1 MAFLNEDYLVEQP
14 AINWFKEIGYLYVPG
29 SELIPENGERE
40 SYRDVILK
48 KRFIQAIKKLNP
60 FLTDNLAEEVYKKV
74 RNIDHPDFIIKG
86 KIFYQYLTEGVKITY
101 REGKEEKTRLV
112 KLIDFKNPE
121 NNEFLVA
128 NQFKVEYYRQNGI
141 HRRPDLVVFINGIPI
156 AVFELKSFNSHQT
169 AQHAYNDH
177 QVKKEDIPQLYWYS
191 QVIVA
196 SDGYETKY
204 GSPQSGWE
212 RFFYWDGIF
221 SDDDVKKEEIGKGHY
236 RYFYQGKELTSL
248 EILIKGLF
256 RKEHITEFI
265 NDFVFYDMTEDVKK
279 IATYYQFYAVKKAIE
294 RTKKCV
300 LEGKTP
306 EERRIGVIWHTQGSG
321 KSITMLFYARKVLKE
336 LGNPLLIF
344 ITDRRELD
352 EQLYSLFSQL
362 PIAKRAE
369 SIKDLQDAI
378 KNTAGGI
385 IFSTI
390 QKFSERDQDYP
401 LLTER
406 RDIIVIADEAHRSQY
421 RELARN
427 LRKAIPNASFLVFTA
442 TPIEYEDRDTYLV
455 FGEPISIYS
464 IDKALKDGVIVPIY
478 YEARLVELHLTNEFI
493 DEEFEDISEDLEEED
508 KERLKVKYARLEKFI
523 LNPER
528 LEKIAKDIVEHFNKR
543 NKDSEEED
551 TKEDSNKRA
560 GEFEEKEV
568 KKRHKESEGEDTPE
582 KSEEKE
588 VKGKAM
594 VVVISREVA
603 VELYN
608 KIKEIPNAPSVAV
621 VISGNKQKDPTKF
634 HPHIRNKHEMEELLS
649 DFKNPDKDPKMVIV
663 VDMLLTGFDVP
674 CLHTMYID
682 KPMKNHTLLQA
693 IARVN
698 RVYKDKPG
706 GLIVDYIGIAD
717 DLKKSLAKYTLE
729 AIGQFFTD
737 IKSVIA
743 QLKEEYD
750 IVSSMFYGINYKNWR
765 NLDPQQL
772 SDLTVS
778 AYNLLDTEEK
788 KKNFIKHF
796 LALKKLYTIAS
807 PHPETIKINDDIRFF
822 EMIKK
827 MIVKYSITISREIAR
842 ELEYEINQLISKSIS
857 AQEPI
862 DVFSLLNKEKP
873 DISILSEEFL
883 SQIKEIKQKNYAVEL
898 LAKLLNDEIKVKM
911 IKNPYR
917 YKSLYERLK
926 ELIEKYNAKILEA
939 SEIIEKLVEIAREL
953 REKIQEGKR
962 LDLTEEE
969 LAFYDFLLSK
979 GISENY
985 EEVKEIAKLI
995 VKKLGGY
1002 VKIADW
1008 NKKETMKAKI
1018 RKALKDVLRERLE
1031 KYNYDYISEIVNEL
1045 LELAESIYI
1054 S

>member
-1 MAFLNEDYLVEQP
+1 MSAELTESYMVEEP
-14 AINWFKEIGYLYVPG
+14 AVNWFKEIGYLYIPG
-29 SELIPENGERE
+29 SDLIPENGERE

-48 KRFIQAIKKLNP
+48 KKFIRAIKKLNP
-60 FLTDNLAEEVYKKV
+60 SLPDNLAEEVYEKV
-74 RNIDHPDFIIKG
+74 RNIDHPDFIVKG
-86 KIFYQYLTEGVKITY
+86 KIFYQYLTEGVKLTY
-101 REGKEEKTRLV
+101 REGKEEKTVVV

-128 NQFKVEYYRQNGI
+128 NQFEVEYYHQNRI

-156 AVFELKSFNSHQT
+156 AIFELKGFNSNET
-169 AQHAYNDH
+169 TKDAYNDH
-177 QVKKEDIPQLYWYS
+177 QVKMKDIPQLYLYS

-212 RFFYWDGIF
+212 RFFNWEGIF
-221 SDDDVKKEEIGKGHY
+221 SDEDVKKGEITKGYY
-236 RYFYQGKELTSL
+236 RYFYQGRELTSL

-265 NDFVFYDMTEDVKK
+265 NDFVFYDKTEEGYVKK
-279 IATYYQFYAVKKAIE
+279 IAGYHQFYAVKKAIE
-294 RTKKCV
+294 KTKKCV

-344 ITDRRELD
+344 ITDRKELD
-352 EQLYSLFSQL
+352 EQLYNLFSQM
-362 PIAKRAE
+362 PIAKQAE
-369 SIKDLQDAI
+369 SIKKLQDAI

-427 LRKAIPNASFLVFTA
+427 LRKAIPNASFLGFTA

-464 IDKALKDGVIVPIY
+464 IDKALKDGVVVPIY

-493 DEEFEDISEDLEEED
+493 DEEFEEISEGLEEEE
-508 KERLKVKYARLEKFI
+508 KERLKAKYARLEKLI

-543 NKDSEEED
+543 LE
-551 TKEDSNKRA
+551 
-560 GEFEEKEV
+560 EFE
-568 KKRHKESEGEDTPE
+568 
-582 KSEEKE
+582 
-588 VKGKAM
+588 GKAM

-621 VISGNKQKDPTKF
+621 VISGNKQKDPEKF
-634 HPHIRNKHEMEELLS
+634 HPHLRNKHQMEELLS
-649 DFKNPDKDPKMVIV
+649 NFKNPDKDPKMVIV

-682 KPMKNHTLLQA
+682 KPMKNHNLLQA

-729 AIGQFFTD
+729 TIGQFLTD
-737 IKSVIA
+737 IKSVIT

-788 KKNFIKHF
+788 KRNFIKHF
-796 LALKKLYTIAS
+796 LALKKLYTLAS
-807 PHPETIKINDDIRFF
+807 PHPETIKIKDDIRFF

-827 MIVKYSITISREIAR
+827 MIIKYSTTTSREIAR
-842 ELEYEINQLISKSIS
+842 DLEYEINQLISKSIS

-873 DISILSEEFL
+873 DISILSEDFL

-911 IKNPYR
+911 RKNPHR

-926 ELIEKYNAKILEA
+926 ELIEKYNAKTIEA

-953 REKIQEGKR
+953 REKIREGKS

-969 LAFYDFLLSK
+969 LAFYDMLLSK
-979 GISENY
+979 RIFENY
-985 EEVKEIAKLI
+985 QEVKEIARLI
-995 VKKLGGY
+995 VEKLGGY
-1002 VKIADW
+1002 VRIADW
-1008 NKKETMKAKI
+1008 NKKETIKAKI
-1018 RKALKDVLRERLE
+1018 RKALKDVLRERL
-1031 KYNYDYISEIVNEL
+1031 KKHDYDYISEIVNEL
-1045 LELAESIYI
+1045 LEQAELVFA
-1054 S
+1054 

>member
-1 MAFLNEDYLVEQP
+1 MNAELTESYMVENSG
-14 AINWFKEIGYLYVPG
+14 INWFKEIGYSYIPG
-29 SELIPENGERE
+29 SDLIPEDGERE

-48 KRFIQAIKKLNP
+48 KKFIQAIKKLNP
-60 FLTDNLAEEVYKKV
+60 FLNDNHNLAEEVYEKV

-86 KIFYQYLTEGVKITY
+86 KIFYKYLTEGVKLTY
-101 REGKEEKTRLV
+101 REGKEEKTVVV

-128 NQFKVEYYRQNGI
+128 NQFEVEYYHQNRI

-156 AVFELKSFNSHQT
+156 AVFELKGFNSNQT
-169 AQHAYNDH
+169 AKDAYNDH
-177 QVKKEDIPQLYWYS
+177 QVKMKDIPQLYLYS

-212 RFFYWDGIF
+212 RFFYWEGIF
-221 SDDDVKKEEIGKGHY
+221 SDDDVKKEEITKGFY
-236 RYFYQGKELTSL
+236 RYLYQGRELNSL

-265 NDFVFYDMTEDVKK
+265 NDFVFYDKTDEGYVKK
-279 IATYYQFYAVKKAIE
+279 IAGYHQFYAVKKAIE

-336 LGNPLLIF
+336 LGNPLLVF

-362 PIAKRAE
+362 PIAKRVE
-369 SIKDLQDAI
+369 SIKDLQDTI
-378 KNTAGGI
+378 KKTAGGI

-427 LRKAIPNASFLVFTA
+427 LRKAIPNASFLGFTA

-464 IDKALKDGVIVPIY
+464 IDKALKDGVVVPIY

-493 DEEFEDISEDLEEED
+493 DEEFEEISEGLEEEE
-508 KERLKVKYARLEKFI
+508 KERLKAKYARLEKLI

-528 LEKIAKDIVEHFNKR
+528 LEEIAKDIVEHFNKR
-543 NKDSEEED
+543 LE
-551 TKEDSNKRA
+551 
-560 GEFEEKEV
+560 EFE
-568 KKRHKESEGEDTPE
+568 
-582 KSEEKE
+582 
-588 VKGKAM
+588 GKAM
-594 VVVISREVA
+594 MVVISREVA

-621 VISGNKQKDPTKF
+621 VISGNKQKDPEKF
-634 HPHIRNKHEMEELLS
+634 HPHLRNKHQMEELLS
-649 DFKNPDKDPKMVIV
+649 NFKNPDEDPKMVIV

-682 KPMKNHTLLQA
+682 KPMKNHNLLQA

-717 DLKKSLAKYTLE
+717 DLKKSLAKYTIE
-729 AIGQFFTD
+729 TIGKFLTD
-737 IKSVIA
+737 IKSVIN

-772 SDLTVS
+772 SNLTVS

-796 LALKKLYTIAS
+796 LALKKLYTLAS
-807 PHPETIKINDDIRFF
+807 PHPETIKIKDDIRFF

-827 MIVKYSITISREIAR
+827 MIIKYSTTTSREIAR
-842 ELEYEINQLISKSIS
+842 DLEYEINQLISKSIS

-873 DISILSEEFL
+873 DISILSEDFL
-883 SQIKEIKQKNYAVEL
+883 SQIKEIKQKNYAIEL

-911 IKNPYR
+911 RKNPNR
-917 YKSLYERLK
+917 YKTLYERLK
-926 ELIEKYNAKILEA
+926 ELIEKYNAKTLEA

-969 LAFYDFLLSK
+969 LAFYDMLLSK
-979 GISENY
+979 RIFENY
-985 EEVKEIAKLI
+985 EEVKEIARLI

-1008 NKKETMKAKI
+1008 NKKETIKAKI
-1018 RKALKDVLRERLE
+1018 RKALKDVLRERL
-1031 KYNYDYISEIVNEL
+1031 KKHDYDYISKIADEL
-1045 LELAESIYI
+1045 LEQAELVFA
-1054 S
+1054 

>member
-1 MAFLNEDYLVEQP
+1 MNAELTESYMVENS
-14 AINWFKEIGYLYVPG
+14 AISWFKEIGYLYIPG
-29 SELIPENGERE
+29 SDLIPESGERE

-48 KRFIQAIKKLNP
+48 ERFIRAIKKLNP
-60 FLTDNLAEEVYKKV
+60 SLTDNLAEEVYEKV

-86 KIFYQYLTEGVKITY
+86 KIFYQYLTEGVKLTY
-101 REGKEEKTRLV
+101 REGKEEKTVLV

-128 NQFKVEYYRQNGI
+128 NQFEVEYYHQNRI

-156 AVFELKSFNSHQT
+156 AIFELKGFNSNQT
-169 AQHAYNDH
+169 AKDAYNDH
-177 QVKKEDIPQLYWYS
+177 KEKMKDIPQLYLYS

-204 GSPQSGWE
+204 GSPQNGWE
-212 RFFYWDGIF
+212 RFFNWEGIF
-221 SDDDVKKEEIGKGHY
+221 SDYDVKKEEITEGYY
-236 RYFYQGKELTSL
+236 RYFYQGRELNSL

-265 NDFVFYDMTEDVKK
+265 NDFVFYDKTDEGYVKK
-279 IATYYQFYAVKKAIE
+279 IAGYHQFYAVKKAIE

-336 LGNPLLIF
+336 LENPLLVF

-352 EQLYSLFSQL
+352 EQLYNLFSQMS
-362 PIAKRAE
+362 ITKRAE

-378 KNTAGGI
+378 KKTAGGI

-427 LRKAIPNASFLVFTA
+427 LRKAIPNASFLGFTA

-493 DEEFEDISEDLEEED
+493 DEEFEEISEGLEEEE
-508 KERLKVKYARLEKFI
+508 KERLKAKYARLEKLI

-543 NKDSEEED
+543 LE
-551 TKEDSNKRA
+551 
-560 GEFEEKEV
+560 EFE
-568 KKRHKESEGEDTPE
+568 
-582 KSEEKE
+582 
-588 VKGKAM
+588 GKAM

-608 KIKEIPNAPSVAV
+608 KIKEIPNAPSVAL
-621 VISGNKQKDPTKF
+621 VISGNKQKDPEKF
-634 HPHIRNKHEMEELLS
+634 HPHLRNKHQMEELLS
-649 DFKNPDKDPKMVIV
+649 NFKNPDKDPKMVIV

-682 KPMKNHTLLQA
+682 KPMKNHNLLQA

-729 AIGQFFTD
+729 TIGQFLTD
-737 IKSVIA
+737 IKSVIT

-750 IVSSMFYGINYKNWR
+750 VVSSMFYGINYKNWR

-772 SDLTVS
+772 SNLTVS

-796 LALKKLYTIAS
+796 LALKKLYTLAS
-807 PHPETIKINDDIRFF
+807 PHPETIKIKDDIRFF

-827 MIVKYSITISREIAR
+827 MIIKYSTTTSREIAR
-842 ELEYEINQLISKSIS
+842 DLEYEINQLISKSIS

-873 DISILSEEFL
+873 DISILSEDFL

-911 IKNPYR
+911 RKNPHR

-926 ELIEKYNAKILEA
+926 ELIEKYNAKTIEA

-969 LAFYDFLLSK
+969 LAFYDMLLSK
-979 GISENY
+979 RIFENY

-995 VKKLGGY
+995 VEKLGGY
-1002 VKIADW
+1002 ARIADW
-1008 NKKETMKAKI
+1008 NKKETIKAKI
-1018 RKALKDVLRERLE
+1018 RKALKDVLREKL
-1031 KYNYDYISEIVNEL
+1031 KKHDYDYVSKIADEL
-1045 LELAESIYI
+1045 LEQAELVFA
-1054 S
+1054 

>member
-1 MAFLNEDYLVEQP
+1 MNAELTESYMVENS
-14 AINWFKEIGYLYVPG
+14 AISWFKEIGYLYIPG
-29 SELIPENGERE
+29 SDLIPESGERE

-48 KRFIQAIKKLNP
+48 ERFIRAIKKLNP
-60 FLTDNLAEEVYKKV
+60 SLTDNLAEEVYEKV

-86 KIFYQYLTEGVKITY
+86 KIFYQYLTEGVKLTY
-101 REGKEEKTRLV
+101 REGKEEKTVLV

-128 NQFKVEYYRQNGI
+128 NQFEVEYYHQNRI

-156 AVFELKSFNSHQT
+156 AIFELKGFNSNQT
-169 AQHAYNDH
+169 AKDAYNDH
-177 QVKKEDIPQLYWYS
+177 KEKMKDIPQLYLYS

-204 GSPQSGWE
+204 GSPQNGWE
-212 RFFYWDGIF
+212 RFFNWEGIF
-221 SDDDVKKEEIGKGHY
+221 SDYDVKKEEITEGYY
-236 RYFYQGKELTSL
+236 RYFYQGRELNSL

-265 NDFVFYDMTEDVKK
+265 NDFVFYDKTDEGYVKK
-279 IATYYQFYAVKKAIE
+279 IAGYHQFYAVKKAIE

-336 LGNPLLIF
+336 LENPLLVF

-352 EQLYSLFSQL
+352 EQLYNLFSQMS
-362 PIAKRAE
+362 ITKRAE

-378 KNTAGGI
+378 KKTAGGI

-427 LRKAIPNASFLVFTA
+427 LRKAIPNASFLGFTA

-493 DEEFEDISEDLEEED
+493 DEEFEEISEGLEEEE
-508 KERLKVKYARLEKFI
+508 KERLKAKYARLEKLI

-543 NKDSEEED
+543 LE
-551 TKEDSNKRA
+551 
-560 GEFEEKEV
+560 EFE
-568 KKRHKESEGEDTPE
+568 
-582 KSEEKE
+582 
-588 VKGKAM
+588 GKAM

-608 KIKEIPNAPSVAV
+608 KIKEIPDAPSVAV
-621 VISGNKQKDPTKF
+621 VISGNKQKDPEKF
-634 HPHIRNKHEMEELLS
+634 HPHLRNKHQMEELLS
-649 DFKNPDKDPKMVIV
+649 NFKNPDKDPKMVIV

-682 KPMKNHTLLQA
+682 KPMKNHNLLQA

-729 AIGQFFTD
+729 TIGQFLTD
-737 IKSVIA
+737 IKSVIT

-750 IVSSMFYGINYKNWR
+750 IVSSMFYGINYKNWQ
-765 NLDPQQL
+765 NLSPQQL

-796 LALKKLYTIAS
+796 LALKKLYTLAS
-807 PHPETIKINDDIRFF
+807 PHPETIKIKDDIRFF

-827 MIVKYSITISREIAR
+827 MIIKYSTTTSREIAR
-842 ELEYEINQLISKSIS
+842 DLEYEINQLISKSIS

-873 DISILSEEFL
+873 DISILSEDFL

-911 IKNPYR
+911 RKNPHR

-926 ELIEKYNAKILEA
+926 ELIEKYNAKTIEA

-969 LAFYDFLLSK
+969 LAFYDMLLSK
-979 GISENY
+979 RIFENY

-995 VKKLGGY
+995 VEKLGGY
-1002 VKIADW
+1002 ARIADW
-1008 NKKETMKAKI
+1008 NKKETIKAKI
-1018 RKALKDVLRERLE
+1018 RKALKDVLREKL
-1031 KYNYDYISEIVNEL
+1031 KKHDYDYVSKIADEL
-1045 LELAESIYI
+1045 LEQAELVFA
-1054 S
+1054 

>member
-1 MAFLNEDYLVEQP
+1 MNAELTESYMVENS
-14 AINWFKEIGYLYVPG
+14 AISWFKEIGYLYIPG
-29 SELIPENGERE
+29 SDLIPENGERE

-48 KRFIQAIKKLNP
+48 KRFIQAIKTLNP
-60 FLTDNLAEEVYKKV
+60 SLTDNLAEEVYEKV

-86 KIFYQYLTEGVKITY
+86 KIFYQYLTEGVKLTY

-128 NQFKVEYYRQNGI
+128 NQFEVEYYSQNGI

-156 AVFELKSFNSHQT
+156 AVFELKSFNSNQT
-169 AQHAYNDH
+169 AYDAYNDH
-177 QVKKEDIPQLYWYS
+177 QVKKEDIPQLYLYS

-212 RFFYWDGIF
+212 RFFYWEGIF
-221 SDDDVKKEEIGKGHY
+221 SDDDVKKEEITKGHY

-265 NDFVFYDMTEDVKK
+265 NDFVFYDITEDVKK
-279 IATYYQFYAVKKAIE
+279 IATYYQFYAVKKAVE
-294 RTKKCV
+294 KTKKCV

-352 EQLYSLFSQL
+352 EQLYNLFSQMS
-362 PIAKRAE
+362 IAKQAE

-378 KNTAGGI
+378 KKTAGGI

-427 LRKAIPNASFLVFTA
+427 LRKAIPNASFLGFTA

-493 DEEFEDISEDLEEED
+493 DEEFEEISEGLEEEE
-508 KERLKVKYARLEKFI
+508 KERLKAKYARLEKLI

-543 NKDSEEED
+543 FE
-551 TKEDSNKRA
+551 
-560 GEFEEKEV
+560 EFE
-568 KKRHKESEGEDTPE
+568 
-582 KSEEKE
+582 
-588 VKGKAM
+588 GKAM

-621 VISGNKQKDPTKF
+621 VISGNKQKDPEKF
-634 HPHIRNKHEMEELLS
+634 HPHLRNKHQMEELLS
-649 DFKNPDKDPKMVIV
+649 NFRNPDKDPKMVIV

-772 SDLTVS
+772 SNLTVS

-796 LALKKLYTIAS
+796 LALKKLYTLAS
-807 PHPETIKINDDIRFF
+807 PHPETIKIKDDIRFF

-827 MIVKYSITISREIAR
+827 MIIKYSTTTSREIAR
-842 ELEYEINQLISKSIS
+842 DLEYEINQLISKSIS

-873 DISILSEEFL
+873 DISILSEDFL

-911 IKNPYR
+911 RKNPHR

-926 ELIEKYNAKILEA
+926 ELIEKYNAKTLEA

-969 LAFYDFLLSK
+969 LAFYDMLLSK
-979 GISENY
+979 RIFENY
-985 EEVKEIAKLI
+985 EEVREIAKL
-995 VKKLGGY
+995 VVEKLGGY
-1002 VKIADW
+1002 VRIADW
-1008 NKKETMKAKI
+1008 NKKETIKAKI
-1018 RKALKDVLRERLE
+1018 RKALKDVLRERL
-1031 KYNYDYISEIVNEL
+1031 KKHDYDYISKIADEL
-1045 LELAESIYI
+1045 LEQAELVFA
-1054 S
+1054 

>member
-1 MAFLNEDYLVEQP
+1 MNAELTESYMVENS
-14 AINWFKEIGYLYVPG
+14 AINWFKEIGYSYIPG

-48 KRFIQAIKKLNP
+48 KRFIRAIKKLNP
-60 FLTDNLAEEVYKKV
+60 SLTDNLAEEVYEKV

-86 KIFYQYLTEGVKITY
+86 KIFYQYLTEGVRLTY

-128 NQFKVEYYRQNGI
+128 NQFEVEYYYQIGI
-141 HRRPDLVVFINGIPI
+141 RRRPDIVVFINGIPI
-156 AVFELKSFNSHQT
+156 AIFELKGFNSNQT
-169 AQHAYNDH
+169 AKDAYNDH
-177 QVKKEDIPQLYWYS
+177 QVKMKDIPQLYLYS

-212 RFFYWDGIF
+212 RFFYWEGIF
-221 SDDDVKKEEIGKGHY
+221 SDDDVKKEEITKGYY
-236 RYFYQGKELTSL
+236 RYLYHGRELNSL

-265 NDFVFYDMTEDVKK
+265 NDFVFYDKTDEDYVKK
-279 IATYYQFYAVKKAIE
+279 IAGYHQFYAVKKAVE
-294 RTKKCV
+294 RTKKCI

-336 LGNPLLIF
+336 LGNPLLVF

-362 PIAKRAE
+362 PIARRAE

-378 KNTAGGI
+378 KKTAGGI

-427 LRKAIPNASFLVFTA
+427 LRKAIPNASFLGFTA
-442 TPIEYEDRDTYLV
+442 TPIQYVDRDTYLV

-493 DEEFEDISEDLEEED
+493 DEEFEEISEGLEEEE
-508 KERLKVKYARLEKFI
+508 KERLKVKYARLEKLI

-543 NKDSEEED
+543 LE
-551 TKEDSNKRA
+551 
-560 GEFEEKEV
+560 EFE
-568 KKRHKESEGEDTPE
+568 
-582 KSEEKE
+582 
-588 VKGKAM
+588 GKAM

-621 VISGNKQKDPTKF
+621 VISGNKQKDPEKF
-634 HPHIRNKHEMEELLS
+634 HPHIRNKHQMEELLS
-649 DFKNPDKDPKMVIV
+649 NFKNPDKDPKMVIV
-663 VDMLLTGFDVP
+663 VDMLLTGFDIP

-729 AIGQFFTD
+729 AVGQFFTD
-737 IKSVIA
+737 IKSVIV

-765 NLDPQQL
+765 NLSPQQL
-772 SDLTVS
+772 SNLTVS

-796 LALKKLYTIAS
+796 LALKKLYTLAS
-807 PHPETIKINDDIRFF
+807 PHPETIKIKDDIRFF

-827 MIVKYSITISREIAR
+827 MIIKYSTTISREIAR
-842 ELEYEINQLISKSIS
+842 DLEYEINQLISKSIS

-873 DISILSEEFL
+873 DISILSEDFL

-911 IKNPYR
+911 RKNPHR

-926 ELIEKYNAKILEA
+926 ELIEKYNSKTLEA

-969 LAFYDFLLSK
+969 LAFYDMLLSK
-979 GISENY
+979 RIFENY

-995 VKKLGGY
+995 VEKLGGY

-1008 NKKETMKAKI
+1008 NKKETIKAKI
-1018 RKALKDVLRERLE
+1018 RKALKDVLRERL
-1031 KYNYDYISEIVNEL
+1031 KKHDYDYVSKIADEL
-1045 LELAESIYI
+1045 LEQAELVFA
-1054 S
+1054 

>member
-1 MAFLNEDYLVEQP
+1 MSAELTESYMVENS
-14 AINWFKEIGYLYVPG
+14 AISWFKEIGYLYIPG
-29 SELIPENGERE
+29 SDLIPENGERE

-48 KRFIQAIKKLNP
+48 KKFIQAIKTLNP
-60 FLTDNLAEEVYKKV
+60 FLTDNLAEEVYEKV
-74 RNIDHPDFIIKG
+74 RNIDHPDFVVKG
-86 KIFYQYLTEGVKITY
+86 KIFYQYLTEGVKLTY

-128 NQFKVEYYRQNGI
+128 NQFEVEYYHQNGV

-156 AVFELKSFNSHQT
+156 AIFELKGFNSNET
-169 AQHAYNDH
+169 AKDAYNDH
-177 QVKKEDIPQLYWYS
+177 QVKMKDIPQLYLYS

-212 RFFYWDGIF
+212 RFFNWEGIF
-221 SDDDVKKEEIGKGHY
+221 SDDDVKKEEITKGYY
-236 RYFYQGKELTSL
+236 RYFYQGKELNSL

-265 NDFVFYDMTEDVKK
+265 NDFVFYDKTDEGYVKK
-279 IATYYQFYAVKKAIE
+279 IAGYHQFYAVKKAIE

-336 LGNPLLIF
+336 LGNPLLVF

-352 EQLYSLFSQL
+352 EQLYNLFSQM
-362 PIAKRAE
+362 PIAKQAE
-369 SIKDLQDAI
+369 SIEDLQDAI
-378 KNTAGGI
+378 KKTAGGI

-427 LRKAIPNASFLVFTA
+427 LRKAIPNASFLGFTA

-464 IDKALKDGVIVPIY
+464 IDKALKDGVVVPIY

-493 DEEFEDISEDLEEED
+493 DEEFEEISEGLEEEE
-508 KERLKVKYARLEKFI
+508 KERLKAKYARLEKLI

-543 NKDSEEED
+543 LE
-551 TKEDSNKRA
+551 
-560 GEFEEKEV
+560 EFE
-568 KKRHKESEGEDTPE
+568 
-582 KSEEKE
+582 
-588 VKGKAM
+588 GKAM

-621 VISGNKQKDPTKF
+621 VISGNKQKDPEKF
-634 HPHIRNKHEMEELLS
+634 HPHLRNKHQMEELLS
-649 DFKNPDKDPKMVIV
+649 NFKNPDKDPKMVIV

-682 KPMKNHTLLQA
+682 KPMKNHNLLQA

-729 AIGQFFTD
+729 TIGQFLTD
-737 IKSVIA
+737 IKSVIT

-750 IVSSMFYGINYKNWR
+750 IVSSMLYGINYKNWR

-772 SDLTVS
+772 SNLTVS

-796 LALKKLYTIAS
+796 LALKKLYTLAS
-807 PHPETIKINDDIRFF
+807 PHPETIKIKDDIRFF

-827 MIVKYSITISREIAR
+827 MIIKYSTTTSREIAR
-842 ELEYEINQLISKSIS
+842 DLEYEINQLISKSIS

-873 DISILSEEFL
+873 DISILSEDFL
-883 SQIKEIKQKNYAVEL
+883 SQIKEIKQKNYAIEL
-898 LAKLLNDEIKVKM
+898 LTKLLNDEIKVKM
-911 IKNPYR
+911 RKNPHR
-917 YKSLYERLK
+917 YKTLYERLK
-926 ELIEKYNAKILEA
+926 ELIEKYNAKTLEA

-969 LAFYDFLLSK
+969 LAFYDMLLSK
-979 GISENY
+979 RIFENY

-995 VKKLGGY
+995 VEKLGGY

-1008 NKKETMKAKI
+1008 NNKEAIKAKI
-1018 RKALKDVLRERLE
+1018 RRALRDVLRERLK
-1031 KYNYDYISEIVNEL
+1031 KYDYDYISEIVNEL
-1045 LELAESIYI
+1045 LEQAELVFA
-1054 S
+1054 

>member
-1 MAFLNEDYLVEQP
+1 MNAELTESYMVENS
-14 AINWFKEIGYLYVPG
+14 AISWFKEIGYLYIPG
-29 SELIPENGERE
+29 SDLIPENGERE

-48 KRFIQAIKKLNP
+48 KRFIRAIKTLNP
-60 FLTDNLAEEVYKKV
+60 SLTDNLAEEVYEKV

-86 KIFYQYLTEGVKITY
+86 KIFYQYLTDGVKLTY

-128 NQFKVEYYRQNGI
+128 NQFEVEYYYQNRI
-141 HRRPDLVVFINGIPI
+141 HRRPDIVVFINGIPI
-156 AVFELKSFNSHQT
+156 AVFELKGFNSNQT
-169 AQHAYNDH
+169 AKDAYNDH
-177 QVKKEDIPQLYWYS
+177 QVKMKDILQLYLYS
-191 QVIVA
+191 QFIVA

-212 RFFYWDGIF
+212 RFFNWEGIF
-221 SDDDVKKEEIGKGHY
+221 SDDDVKKEEITKGYY
-236 RYFYQGKELTSL
+236 RYFYQGKELNSL

-265 NDFVFYDMTEDVKK
+265 NDFVFHDRTEEGYVKK
-279 IATYYQFYAVKKAIE
+279 IAGYHQFYAVKKAIE

-344 ITDRRELD
+344 ITDRKELD
-352 EQLYSLFSQL
+352 EQLYNLFSQM
-362 PIAKRAE
+362 PIAKRVE

-406 RDIIVIADEAHRSQY
+406 KDIIVIADEAHRSQY

-427 LRKAIPNASFLVFTA
+427 LRKAIPNASFLGFTA

-464 IDKALKDGVIVPIY
+464 IDKAIKDGVIVPIY

-493 DEEFEDISEDLEEED
+493 DEEFEEISEGLEEEE
-508 KERLKVKYARLEKFI
+508 KERLKVKYARLEKLI

-543 NKDSEEED
+543 LE
-551 TKEDSNKRA
+551 
-560 GEFEEKEV
+560 EFE
-568 KKRHKESEGEDTPE
+568 
-582 KSEEKE
+582 
-588 VKGKAM
+588 GKAM

-621 VISGNKQKDPTKF
+621 VISGNKQKDPEKF
-634 HPHIRNKHEMEELLS
+634 HPHLRNKHQMEELLS
-649 DFKNPDKDPKMVIV
+649 NFKNPDKDPRMVIV

-682 KPMKNHTLLQA
+682 KPMKNHNLLQA

-729 AIGQFFTD
+729 TIGQFLTD
-737 IKSVIA
+737 IKSVITK
-743 QLKEEYD
+743 LKEEYD

-796 LALKKLYTIAS
+796 LALKKLYTLAS
-807 PHPETIKINDDIRFF
+807 PHPETIKIKGDIRFF

-827 MIVKYSITISREIAR
+827 MIIKYSTTTSREIAR
-842 ELEYEINQLISKSIS
+842 DLEYEINQLISKSIS
-857 AQEPI
+857 AQEPV

-873 DISILSEEFL
+873 DISILSEDFL
-883 SQIKEIKQKNYAVEL
+883 SQIKEIKQKNYAIEL
-898 LAKLLNDEIKVKM
+898 LAKLLNDEIKVKLR
-911 IKNPYR
+911 KNPHR
-917 YKSLYERLK
+917 YKTLYERLK
-926 ELIEKYNAKILEA
+926 ELIEKYNAKTLEA

-953 REKIQEGKR
+953 REKIQEGKK

-969 LAFYDFLLSK
+969 LAFYDMLLSK
-979 GISENY
+979 RIFENY

-995 VKKLGGY
+995 VEKLGGY

-1008 NKKETMKAKI
+1008 NKKDTIKAKI
-1018 RKALKDVLRERLE
+1018 RRALRDVLRERLK
-1031 KYNYDYISEIVNEL
+1031 KYDYDYISEIVNEL
-1045 LELAESIYI
+1045 LEQAELVFA
-1054 S
+1054 

>member
-1 MAFLNEDYLVEQP
+1 MNAELTESYMVENS
-14 AINWFKEIGYLYVPG
+14 AISWFKEIGYSYILG
-29 SELIPENGERE
+29 STLIPENGERE
-40 SYRDVILK
+40 SYKDVILK

-60 FLTDNLAEEVYKKV
+60 SLTDDLAEEVYKKV
-74 RNIDHPDFIIKG
+74 RNIDHPDFVIKG
-86 KIFYQYLTEGVKITY
+86 EEFYKYLTVGVKITY

-128 NQFKVEYYRQNGI
+128 NQFKVEYYSQNGL

-156 AVFELKSFNSHQT
+156 AIFELKGFNSNET

-177 QVKKEDIPQLYWYS
+177 QVKMKDISQLYWYS

-294 RTKKCV
+294 KTKKCV
-300 LEGKTP
+300 FEGKTP

-378 KNTAGGI
+378 KKTAGGI

-427 LRKAIPNASFLVFTA
+427 LRKAIPNASFLGFTA

-493 DEEFEDISEDLEEED
+493 DEEFEELSEGLEEEE
-508 KERLKVKYARLEKFI
+508 KERLKAKYARLEKLI

-543 NKDSEEED
+543 LE
-551 TKEDSNKRA
+551 
-560 GEFEEKEV
+560 EFE
-568 KKRHKESEGEDTPE
+568 
-582 KSEEKE
+582 
-588 VKGKAM
+588 GKAM

-621 VISGNKQKDPTKF
+621 VISGNKQKDPPKF
-634 HPHIRNKHEMEELLS
+634 HPHIRNKHQMEELLS
-649 DFKNPDKDPKMVIV
+649 NFKNPSKDPKMVIV

-682 KPMKNHTLLQA
+682 KPMKNHNLLQA

-772 SDLTVS
+772 SNLTVS

-796 LALKKLYTIAS
+796 LALKKLYTLAS
-807 PHPETIKINDDIRFF
+807 PHPETIKIKDDISFF

-827 MIVKYSITISREIAR
+827 MIVKYSITTSREIAR
-842 ELEYEINQLISKSIS
+842 DLEYEINQLISKSIS

-873 DISILSEEFL
+873 DISILSEDFL

-911 IKNPYR
+911 RKNPYR

-926 ELIEKYNAKILEA
+926 ELIEKYNAKTLEA

-995 VKKLGGY
+995 VEKLGGY

-1008 NKKETMKAKI
+1008 NKKETIKAKI

-1031 KYNYDYISEIVNEL
+1031 KYNYDYISKIVNEL

-1054 S
+1054 PF

>member
-1 MAFLNEDYLVEQP
+1 MASLTEDYLVEQP

-60 FLTDNLAEEVYKKV
+60 SLTDNLAEEVYEKV

-86 KIFYQYLTEGVKITY
+86 KIFYQYLTEGVKLTY
-101 REGKEEKTRLV
+101 REGKEEKARLV

-128 NQFKVEYYRQNGI
+128 NQFEVEYYHQNGV

-156 AVFELKSFNSHQT
+156 AIFELKGFNSNQT
-169 AQHAYNDH
+169 AKDAYNDH
-177 QVKKEDIPQLYWYS
+177 QVKMKDIPQLYLYS
-191 QVIVA
+191 QVVVA

-212 RFFYWDGIF
+212 RFFYWEGIF
-221 SDDDVKKEEIGKGHY
+221 SDDDVRKEEITKGSY
-236 RYFYQGKELTSL
+236 RYLYQGRELNSL

-265 NDFVFYDMTEDVKK
+265 NDFVFYDKTDEGYIKK
-279 IATYYQFYAVKKAIE
+279 IAGYHQFYAVKKAIE

-306 EERRIGVIWHTQGSG
+306 EDRRIGVIWHTQGSG

-352 EQLYSLFSQL
+352 EQLYNLFSQMS
-362 PIAKRAE
+362 IARRAE

-427 LRKAIPNASFLVFTA
+427 LRKAIPNASFLGFTA

-493 DEEFEDISEDLEEED
+493 DEEFEEISEGLEEEE
-508 KERLKVKYARLEKFI
+508 KERLKSKYARLEKLI

-543 NKDSEEED
+543 LE
-551 TKEDSNKRA
+551 
-560 GEFEEKEV
+560 EFE
-568 KKRHKESEGEDTPE
+568 
-582 KSEEKE
+582 
-588 VKGKAM
+588 GKAM

-621 VISGNKQKDPTKF
+621 VISGSKQKDPEKF
-634 HPHIRNKHEMEELLS
+634 HPHIRNKHQMEELLS
-649 DFKNPDKDPKMVIV
+649 NFKNPDRDPKMVIV

-682 KPMKNHTLLQA
+682 KPMKNHNLLQA

-729 AIGQFFTD
+729 TIGQLLTD
-737 IKSVIA
+737 IKSVIN

-750 IVSSMFYGINYKNWR
+750 IVSSMFYGINYKNWQ

-772 SDLTVS
+772 SNLTVS

-796 LALKKLYTIAS
+796 LALKKLYTLAS
-807 PHPETIKINDDIRFF
+807 PHPETIKIKDDIRFF

-827 MIVKYSITISREIAR
+827 MIIKYSTTTSREIAR
-842 ELEYEINQLISKSIS
+842 DLEYEINQLISKSIS

-873 DISILSEEFL
+873 DISILSEDFL

-898 LAKLLNDEIKVKM
+898 LAKLLNDEMKVKM
-911 IKNPYR
+911 RKNPHR

-926 ELIEKYNAKILEA
+926 ELIEKYNAKTLEA

-969 LAFYDFLLSK
+969 LAFYDMLLSK
-979 GISENY
+979 RIFENY
-985 EEVKEIAKLI
+985 EEVREIAKLI
-995 VKKLGGY
+995 VEKLGGY

-1008 NKKETMKAKI
+1008 NKKETIKAKI
-1018 RKALKDVLRERLE
+1018 RKALKDVLRERL
-1031 KYNYDYISEIVNEL
+1031 KKHDYDYISKIADEL
-1045 LELAESIYI
+1045 LEQAELVYA
-1054 S
+1054 

>member
-1 MAFLNEDYLVEQP
+1 MSAELTESYMVENS
-14 AINWFKEIGYLYVPG
+14 AISWFKEIGYLYIPG
-29 SELIPENGERE
+29 SDLIPENGERE

-48 KRFIQAIKKLNP
+48 KKFIQAIKTLNP
-60 FLTDNLAEEVYKKV
+60 FLTDNLAEEVYEKV
-74 RNIDHPDFIIKG
+74 RNIDHPDFVVKG
-86 KIFYQYLTEGVKITY
+86 KIFYQYLTEGVKLTY

-128 NQFKVEYYRQNGI
+128 NQFEVEYYHQNGV

-156 AVFELKSFNSHQT
+156 AIFELKGFNSNET
-169 AQHAYNDH
+169 AKDAYNDH
-177 QVKKEDIPQLYWYS
+177 QVKMKDIPQLYLYS

-212 RFFYWDGIF
+212 RFFNWEGIF
-221 SDDDVKKEEIGKGHY
+221 SDDDVKKEEITKGYY
-236 RYFYQGKELTSL
+236 RYFYQGKELNSL

-265 NDFVFYDMTEDVKK
+265 NDFVFYDKTDEGYVKK
-279 IATYYQFYAVKKAIE
+279 IAGYHQFYAVKKAIE

-336 LGNPLLIF
+336 LGNPLLVF

-352 EQLYSLFSQL
+352 EQLYNLFSQM
-362 PIAKRAE
+362 PIAKQAE
-369 SIKDLQDAI
+369 SIEDLQDAI
-378 KNTAGGI
+378 KKTAGGI

-427 LRKAIPNASFLVFTA
+427 LRKAIPNASFLGFTA

-464 IDKALKDGVIVPIY
+464 IDKALKDGVVVPIY

-493 DEEFEDISEDLEEED
+493 DEEFEEISEGLEEEE
-508 KERLKVKYARLEKFI
+508 KERLKAKYARLEKLI

-543 NKDSEEED
+543 LE
-551 TKEDSNKRA
+551 
-560 GEFEEKEV
+560 EFE
-568 KKRHKESEGEDTPE
+568 
-582 KSEEKE
+582 
-588 VKGKAM
+588 GKAM

-608 KIKEIPNAPSVAV
+608 KIKEIPNSPSVAV
-621 VISGNKQKDPTKF
+621 VISGNKQKDPEKF
-634 HPHIRNKHEMEELLS
+634 HPHLRNKHQMEELLS
-649 DFKNPDKDPKMVIV
+649 NFKSPDKDPRMVIV

-682 KPMKNHTLLQA
+682 KPMKNHNLLQA

-729 AIGQFFTD
+729 TIGQFLTD
-737 IKSVIA
+737 IKSVITK
-743 QLKEEYD
+743 LKEEYD

-772 SDLTVS
+772 SNLTVS

-796 LALKKLYTIAS
+796 LALKKLYTLAS
-807 PHPETIKINDDIRFF
+807 PHPETIKIKDDIRFF

-827 MIVKYSITISREIAR
+827 MIIKYSTTTSREIAR
-842 ELEYEINQLISKSIS
+842 DLEYEINQLISKSIS

-873 DISILSEEFL
+873 DISILSEDFL
-883 SQIKEIKQKNYAVEL
+883 SQIKEIKQKNYAIEL
-898 LAKLLNDEIKVKM
+898 LAKLLNDEIKVKLR
-911 IKNPYR
+911 KNPHR
-917 YKSLYERLK
+917 YKTLYERLK
-926 ELIEKYNAKILEA
+926 ELIEKYNAKTLEA

-969 LAFYDFLLSK
+969 LAFYDMLLSK
-979 GISENY
+979 RIFENY

-995 VKKLGGY
+995 VEKMGGY

-1008 NKKETMKAKI
+1008 NNKEAIKAKI
-1018 RKALKDVLRERLE
+1018 RRALRDVLSERLR
-1031 KYNYDYISEIVNEL
+1031 KRDYDYISEIVNEL
-1045 LELAESIYI
+1045 LEQAELVFA
-1054 S
+1054 

>member
-1 MAFLNEDYLVEQP
+1 MNAELTESYMVENSV
-14 AINWFKEIGYLYVPG
+14 ISWFKEIGYSYIPG
-29 SELIPENGERE
+29 SDLIPENGERE

-48 KRFIQAIKKLNP
+48 ERFIRAIKKLNP
-60 FLTDNLAEEVYKKV
+60 SLTDNLAEEVYEKV

-86 KIFYQYLTEGVKITY
+86 KIFYQYLTEGVKLTY

-112 KLIDFKNPE
+112 KLIDFRNPE

-128 NQFKVEYYRQNGI
+128 NQFEVEYYHQNRM

-156 AVFELKSFNSHQT
+156 AVFELKGFNSNQT
-169 AQHAYNDH
+169 AKDAYNDH
-177 QVKKEDIPQLYWYS
+177 QVKMKDIPQLYLYS

-212 RFFYWDGIF
+212 RFFYWEGIF
-221 SDDDVKKEEIGKGHY
+221 SDDDVKKEEITKGSY
-236 RYFYQGKELTSL
+236 RYFYEGRELNSL

-265 NDFVFYDMTEDVKK
+265 NDFVFYDKTDEGYVKK
-279 IATYYQFYAVKKAIE
+279 IAGYHQFYAVKKAIE

-336 LGNPLLIF
+336 LGNPLLVF

-352 EQLYSLFSQL
+352 EQLYNLFSQMS
-362 PIAKRAE
+362 IAKRAE

-378 KNTAGGI
+378 KKTAGGI

-427 LRKAIPNASFLVFTA
+427 LRKAIPNASFLGFTA

-493 DEEFEDISEDLEEED
+493 DEEFDEISEGLEEEE
-508 KERLKVKYARLEKFI
+508 KEKLKAKYARLEKLI

-528 LEKIAKDIVEHFNKR
+528 LEKIAKDMVEHFNKR
-543 NKDSEEED
+543 LE
-551 TKEDSNKRA
+551 
-560 GEFEEKEV
+560 EFE
-568 KKRHKESEGEDTPE
+568 
-582 KSEEKE
+582 
-588 VKGKAM
+588 GKAM

-621 VISGNKQKDPTKF
+621 VISGNKQKDPEKF
-634 HPHIRNKHEMEELLS
+634 HPHLRNKHQMEELLS
-649 DFKNPDKDPKMVIV
+649 NFKNPDKDPKMVIV

-682 KPMKNHTLLQA
+682 KPMKNHSLLQA

-729 AIGQFFTD
+729 TIGQFLTD
-737 IKSVIA
+737 IKSVIT

-772 SDLTVS
+772 SNLTVS

-796 LALKKLYTIAS
+796 LALKKLYTLAS
-807 PHPETIKINDDIRFF
+807 PHPETIKIKEDIRFF

-827 MIVKYSITISREIAR
+827 MIIKYSTTTSREIAR
-842 ELEYEINQLISKSIS
+842 DLEYEINQLISKSIS

-873 DISILSEEFL
+873 DISILSEDFL

-911 IKNPYR
+911 RKNPHR

-926 ELIEKYNAKILEA
+926 ELIEKYNAKTLEA

-969 LAFYDFLLSK
+969 LAFYDMLLS
-979 GISENY
+979 IRIFENY

-995 VKKLGGY
+995 VEKLGGY

-1008 NKKETMKAKI
+1008 NKKDTIKAKI
-1018 RKALKDVLRERLE
+1018 RKALKDVLRERL
-1031 KYNYDYISEIVNEL
+1031 KKHDYDYISKIADEL
-1045 LELAESIYI
+1045 LEQAELVFA
-1054 S
+1054 

>member
-1 MAFLNEDYLVEQP
+1 MSAELTESYMVENS
-14 AINWFKEIGYLYVPG
+14 AISWFKEIGYLYIPG
-29 SELIPENGERE
+29 SDLIPENGERE

-48 KRFIQAIKKLNP
+48 KKFIQAIKTLNP
-60 FLTDNLAEEVYKKV
+60 FLTDNLAEEVYEKV
-74 RNIDHPDFIIKG
+74 RNIDHPDFVVKG
-86 KIFYQYLTEGVKITY
+86 KIFYQYLTEGVKLTY

-128 NQFKVEYYRQNGI
+128 NQFEVEYYHQNGV

-156 AVFELKSFNSHQT
+156 AIFELKGFNSNET
-169 AQHAYNDH
+169 AKDAYNDH
-177 QVKKEDIPQLYWYS
+177 QVKMKDIPQLYLYS

-212 RFFYWDGIF
+212 RFFNWEGIF
-221 SDDDVKKEEIGKGHY
+221 SDDDVKKEEITKGYY
-236 RYFYQGKELTSL
+236 RYFYQGKELNSL

-265 NDFVFYDMTEDVKK
+265 NDFVFYDKTDEGYVKK
-279 IATYYQFYAVKKAIE
+279 IAGYHQFYAVKKAIE

-336 LGNPLLIF
+336 LGNPLLVF

-352 EQLYSLFSQL
+352 EQLYNLFSQM
-362 PIAKRAE
+362 PIAKQAE
-369 SIKDLQDAI
+369 SIEDLQDAI
-378 KNTAGGI
+378 KKTAGGI

-427 LRKAIPNASFLVFTA
+427 LRKAIPNASFLGFTA

-464 IDKALKDGVIVPIY
+464 IDKALKDGVVVPIY

-493 DEEFEDISEDLEEED
+493 DEEFEEISEGLEEEE
-508 KERLKVKYARLEKFI
+508 KERLKAKYARLEKLI

-543 NKDSEEED
+543 LE
-551 TKEDSNKRA
+551 
-560 GEFEEKEV
+560 EFE
-568 KKRHKESEGEDTPE
+568 
-582 KSEEKE
+582 
-588 VKGKAM
+588 GKAM

-621 VISGNKQKDPTKF
+621 VISGNKQKDPEKF
-634 HPHIRNKHEMEELLS
+634 HPHLRNKHQMEELLS
-649 DFKNPDKDPKMVIV
+649 NFKNPDKDPKMVIV

-682 KPMKNHTLLQA
+682 KPMKNHNLLQA

-729 AIGQFFTD
+729 TIGQFLTD
-737 IKSVIA
+737 IKSVIT

-750 IVSSMFYGINYKNWR
+750 IVSSMLYGINYKNWR

-772 SDLTVS
+772 SNLTVS

-796 LALKKLYTIAS
+796 LALKKLYTLAS
-807 PHPETIKINDDIRFF
+807 PHPETIKIKDDIRFF

-827 MIVKYSITISREIAR
+827 MIIKYSTTTSREIAR
-842 ELEYEINQLISKSIS
+842 DLEYEINQLISKSIS

-873 DISILSEEFL
+873 DISILSEDFL

-911 IKNPYR
+911 RKNPHR
-917 YKSLYERLK
+917 YKTLYERLK
-926 ELIEKYNAKILEA
+926 ELIEKYNAKTLEA

-969 LAFYDFLLSK
+969 LAFYDMLLSK
-979 GISENY
+979 RIFENY

-995 VKKLGGY
+995 VEKLGGY

-1008 NKKETMKAKI
+1008 NNKEAIKAKI
-1018 RKALKDVLRERLE
+1018 RRALRDVLRERLK
-1031 KYNYDYISEIVNEL
+1031 KYDYDYISEIVNEL
-1045 LELAESIYI
+1045 LEQAELVFA
-1054 S
+1054 

>member
-1 MAFLNEDYLVEQP
+1 MNAELTESYMVENS
-14 AINWFKEIGYLYVPG
+14 AISWFKEIGYLYIPG
-29 SELIPENGERE
+29 SDLIPENGERE

-48 KRFIQAIKKLNP
+48 KKFIQAIKTLNP
-60 FLTDNLAEEVYKKV
+60 SLTDNLAEEVYEKV
-74 RNIDHPDFIIKG
+74 RNIDHPDFVVKG
-86 KIFYQYLTEGVKITY
+86 KIFYQYLTEGVKLTY

-128 NQFKVEYYRQNGI
+128 NQFEVEYYHQNRI

-156 AVFELKSFNSHQT
+156 AIFELKGFNSNQT
-169 AQHAYNDH
+169 AKDAYNDH
-177 QVKKEDIPQLYWYS
+177 QVKMKDIPQLYLYS

-212 RFFYWDGIF
+212 RFFNWEGIF
-221 SDDDVKKEEIGKGHY
+221 SDDDVKKEEITKGYY
-236 RYFYQGKELTSL
+236 RYFYQGRELNSL

-265 NDFVFYDMTEDVKK
+265 NDFVFHDKTDEGYVKK
-279 IATYYQFYAVKKAIE
+279 IAGYHQFYAVKKAIE

-336 LGNPLLIF
+336 LGNPLLVF
-344 ITDRRELD
+344 ITDRKELD
-352 EQLYSLFSQL
+352 EQLYNLFSQM
-362 PIAKRAE
+362 PIAKQAE
-369 SIKDLQDAI
+369 SIKNLQDAI

-406 RDIIVIADEAHRSQY
+406 KDIIVIADEAHRSQY

-427 LRKAIPNASFLVFTA
+427 LRKAIPNASFLGFTA

-464 IDKALKDGVIVPIY
+464 IDKALKDGVVVPIY

-493 DEEFEDISEDLEEED
+493 DEEFEEISEGLEEEE
-508 KERLKVKYARLEKFI
+508 KERLKAKYARLEKLI

-543 NKDSEEED
+543 LE
-551 TKEDSNKRA
+551 
-560 GEFEEKEV
+560 EFE
-568 KKRHKESEGEDTPE
+568 
-582 KSEEKE
+582 
-588 VKGKAM
+588 GKAM

-621 VISGNKQKDPTKF
+621 VISGNKQKDPEKF
-634 HPHIRNKHEMEELLS
+634 HPHLRNKHQMEELLS
-649 DFKNPDKDPKMVIV
+649 NFKRPDKDPRMVIV

-682 KPMKNHTLLQA
+682 KPVKNHNLLQA

-729 AIGQFFTD
+729 TIGQFLTD
-737 IKSVIA
+737 IKSVIT

-750 IVSSMFYGINYKNWR
+750 IVSSMLYGINYKNWR

-772 SDLTVS
+772 SNLTVS

-796 LALKKLYTIAS
+796 LALKKLYTLAS
-807 PHPETIKINDDIRFF
+807 PHPETIKIKDDIRFF

-827 MIVKYSITISREIAR
+827 MIIKYSTTTSREIAR
-842 ELEYEINQLISKSIS
+842 DLEYEINQLISKSIS

-873 DISILSEEFL
+873 DISILSEDFL

-898 LAKLLNDEIKVKM
+898 LAKLLNDEIKVKLR
-911 IKNPYR
+911 KNPHR
-917 YKSLYERLK
+917 YKTLYERLK
-926 ELIEKYNAKILEA
+926 ELIEKYNAKTLEA

-969 LAFYDFLLSK
+969 LAFYDMLLSK
-979 GISENY
+979 RIFENY

-995 VKKLGGY
+995 VEKLGGY

-1008 NKKETMKAKI
+1008 NNKEAIKAKI
-1018 RKALKDVLRERLE
+1018 RRALRDVLRERLK
-1031 KYNYDYISEIVNEL
+1031 KYDYDYISEIVNEL
-1045 LELAESIYI
+1045 LEQAELVFA
-1054 S
+1054 

>member
-1 MAFLNEDYLVEQP
+1 MNVELTESYMIENS
-14 AINWFKEIGYLYVPG
+14 AINWFKEIGYSYIPG
-29 SELIPENGERE
+29 SDLIPENGERE

-48 KRFIQAIKKLNP
+48 KRFIRAIKKLNP
-60 FLTDNLAEEVYKKV
+60 SLLDNLAEEVYEKV

-86 KIFYQYLTEGVKITY
+86 KIFYQYLTEGVKLTY

-112 KLIDFKNPE
+112 KLIDFRNPE

-128 NQFKVEYYRQNGI
+128 NQFEVEYYHQNRI

-156 AVFELKSFNSHQT
+156 AIFELKGFNSNQT
-169 AQHAYNDH
+169 AKDAYNDH
-177 QVKKEDIPQLYWYS
+177 QVKMKDIPQLYLYS

-212 RFFYWDGIF
+212 RFFYWEGIF
-221 SDDDVKKEEIGKGHY
+221 SDDDVKKEEITKGYY
-236 RYFYQGKELTSL
+236 RYFYKGRELNSL

-265 NDFVFYDMTEDVKK
+265 NDFVFYDRTDEGYVKK
-279 IATYYQFYAVKKAIE
+279 IATYYQFYAVKKAVE

-300 LEGKTP
+300 LEGKTA

-352 EQLYSLFSQL
+352 EQLYNLFSQL
-362 PIAKRAE
+362 PIAQRAE

-378 KNTAGGI
+378 KKTAGGI

-427 LRKAIPNASFLVFTA
+427 LRKAIPNASFLGFTA
-442 TPIEYEDRDTYLV
+442 TPIEYKDRDTYLV

-493 DEEFEDISEDLEEED
+493 DEEFEEISEGLEEEE
-508 KERLKVKYARLEKFI
+508 KERLKAKYARLEKLI

-528 LEKIAKDIVEHFNKR
+528 LEKVAKDIVEHFNKR
-543 NKDSEEED
+543 LE
-551 TKEDSNKRA
+551 
-560 GEFEEKEV
+560 EFE
-568 KKRHKESEGEDTPE
+568 
-582 KSEEKE
+582 
-588 VKGKAM
+588 GKAM

-621 VISGNKQKDPTKF
+621 VISGNKQKDPEKF
-634 HPHIRNKHEMEELLS
+634 HPHLRNKHQLEELLS
-649 DFKNPDKDPKMVIV
+649 NFKNPDKDPKMVIV

-682 KPMKNHTLLQA
+682 KPMKNHNLLQA

-729 AIGQFFTD
+729 TIGQFLTD
-737 IKSVIA
+737 IKSVIT

-772 SDLTVS
+772 SNLTVS

-796 LALKKLYTIAS
+796 LALKKLYTLAS
-807 PHPETIKINDDIRFF
+807 PHPETIKIKDDIRFF

-827 MIVKYSITISREIAR
+827 MIIKYSTTTSREIAR
-842 ELEYEINQLISKSIS
+842 DLEYEINQLISKSIS

-873 DISILSEEFL
+873 DISILSEDFL

-898 LAKLLNDEIKVKM
+898 LAELLNDEIKVKM
-911 IKNPYR
+911 RKNPHR

-926 ELIEKYNAKILEA
+926 ELIEKYNAKTLEA

-953 REKIQEGKR
+953 REKIQEGKK

-969 LAFYDFLLSK
+969 LAFYDMLLSK
-979 GISENY
+979 RIFENY

-995 VKKLGGY
+995 VEKLGGY

-1008 NKKETMKAKI
+1008 NKKDTIKAKI
-1018 RKALKDVLRERLE
+1018 RKALKDVLRERL
-1031 KYNYDYISEIVNEL
+1031 KKHDYDYISKIADEL
-1045 LELAESIYI
+1045 LEQAELVFA
-1054 S
+1054 

>member
-1 MAFLNEDYLVEQP
+1 MVENS
-14 AINWFKEIGYLYVPG
+14 AISWFKEIGYLYIPG

-60 FLTDNLAEEVYKKV
+60 SLTDSLAEEVYEKV

-86 KIFYQYLTEGVKITY
+86 KIFYQYLTEGVKLTY

-128 NQFKVEYYRQNGI
+128 NQFEVEYYHQNRI

-156 AVFELKSFNSHQT
+156 AVFELKGFNSNQT
-169 AQHAYNDH
+169 AKDAYNDH
-177 QVKKEDIPQLYWYS
+177 QVKMKDIPQLYLYS

-212 RFFYWDGIF
+212 RFFNWEGIF
-221 SDDDVKKEEIGKGHY
+221 SDDDVKKEEITKGYY
-236 RYFYQGKELTSL
+236 RYFYQGRELTSL

-265 NDFVFYDMTEDVKK
+265 NDFVFYDKTDEGYVKK

-321 KSITMLFYARKVLKE
+321 KSITMLFYARKALKE
-336 LGNPLLIF
+336 LGNPLLVF

-427 LRKAIPNASFLVFTA
+427 LRKAIPNASFLGFTA

-493 DEEFEDISEDLEEED
+493 DEEFEEISEGLEEEE
-508 KERLKVKYARLEKFI
+508 KERLKAKYARLEKLI

-543 NKDSEEED
+543 LE
-551 TKEDSNKRA
+551 
-560 GEFEEKEV
+560 EFE
-568 KKRHKESEGEDTPE
+568 
-582 KSEEKE
+582 
-588 VKGKAM
+588 GKAM

-621 VISGNKQKDPTKF
+621 VISGNKQKDPEKF
-634 HPHIRNKHEMEELLS
+634 HPHLRNKHQMEELLS
-649 DFKNPDKDPKMVIV
+649 NFKNPDKDPKMVIV

-674 CLHTMYID
+674 CLHTIYID
-682 KPMKNHTLLQA
+682 KPMKNHNLLQA

-729 AIGQFFTD
+729 AIGQFLTD
-737 IKSVIA
+737 IKSVIT

-765 NLDPQQL
+765 NIDPQQL
-772 SDLTVS
+772 SNLTVS

-796 LALKKLYTIAS
+796 LALKKLYTLAS
-807 PHPETIKINDDIRFF
+807 PHPETIKIKDDIRFF

-827 MIVKYSITISREIAR
+827 MIIKYSTTTSREIAR
-842 ELEYEINQLISKSIS
+842 DLEYEINQLISKSIS

-873 DISILSEEFL
+873 NISILGEDFL

-911 IKNPYR
+911 RKNPHR

-926 ELIEKYNAKILEA
+926 ELIEKYNTKTLEA

-953 REKIQEGKR
+953 REKIQEGKG

-969 LAFYDFLLSK
+969 LAFYDMLLSK
-979 GISENY
+979 RIFENY

-995 VKKLGGY
+995 VEKLGGY
-1002 VKIADW
+1002 VRIADW
-1008 NKKETMKAKI
+1008 NKKETIKAKI
-1018 RKALKDVLRERLE
+1018 RKALKDVLRERL
-1031 KYNYDYISEIVNEL
+1031 KKHDYDYISKIADEL
-1045 LELAESIYI
+1045 LEQAELVFA
-1054 S
+1054 

>member
-1 MAFLNEDYLVEQP
+1 MNAELTESYMVENSG
-14 AINWFKEIGYLYVPG
+14 INWFKEIGYSYIPG
-29 SELIPENGERE
+29 SDLIPEDGERE

-48 KRFIQAIKKLNP
+48 KKFIQAIKKLNP
-60 FLTDNLAEEVYKKV
+60 FLNDNHNLAEEVYEKV

-86 KIFYQYLTEGVKITY
+86 KIFYKYLTEGVKLTY
-101 REGKEEKTRLV
+101 REGKEEKTVVV

-128 NQFKVEYYRQNGI
+128 NQFEVEYYHQNRI

-156 AVFELKSFNSHQT
+156 AVFELKGFNSNQT
-169 AQHAYNDH
+169 AKDAYNDH
-177 QVKKEDIPQLYWYS
+177 QVKMKDIPQLYLYS

-212 RFFYWDGIF
+212 RFFYWEGIF
-221 SDDDVKKEEIGKGHY
+221 SDDDVKKEEITKGFY
-236 RYFYQGKELTSL
+236 RYLYQGRELNSL

-265 NDFVFYDMTEDVKK
+265 NDFVFYDKTDEGYVKK
-279 IATYYQFYAVKKAIE
+279 IAGYHQFYAVKKAIE

-336 LGNPLLIF
+336 LGNPLLVF

-362 PIAKRAE
+362 PIAKRVE
-369 SIKDLQDAI
+369 SIKDLQDTI
-378 KNTAGGI
+378 KKTAGGI

-427 LRKAIPNASFLVFTA
+427 LRKAIPNASFLGFTA

-464 IDKALKDGVIVPIY
+464 IDKALKDGVVVPIY

-493 DEEFEDISEDLEEED
+493 DEEFEEISEGLEEEE
-508 KERLKVKYARLEKFI
+508 KERLKAKYARLEKLI

-528 LEKIAKDIVEHFNKR
+528 LEEIAKDIVEHFNKR
-543 NKDSEEED
+543 LE
-551 TKEDSNKRA
+551 
-560 GEFEEKEV
+560 EFE
-568 KKRHKESEGEDTPE
+568 
-582 KSEEKE
+582 
-588 VKGKAM
+588 GKAM
-594 VVVISREVA
+594 MVVISREVA

-621 VISGNKQKDPTKF
+621 VISGNKQKDPEKF
-634 HPHIRNKHEMEELLS
+634 HPHLRNKHQMEELLS
-649 DFKNPDKDPKMVIV
+649 NFKNPDEDPKMVIV

-682 KPMKNHTLLQA
+682 KPMKNHNLLQA

-717 DLKKSLAKYTLE
+717 DLKKSLAKYTIE
-729 AIGQFFTD
+729 TIGKFLTD
-737 IKSVIA
+737 IKSVIN

-772 SDLTVS
+772 SNLTVS

-796 LALKKLYTIAS
+796 LALKKLYTLAS
-807 PHPETIKINDDIRFF
+807 PHPETIKIKDDIRFF

-827 MIVKYSITISREIAR
+827 MIIKYSTTTSREIAR
-842 ELEYEINQLISKSIS
+842 DLEYEINQLISKSIS

-873 DISILSEEFL
+873 DISILSEDFL
-883 SQIKEIKQKNYAVEL
+883 SQIKEIKQKNYAIEL

-911 IKNPYR
+911 RKNPNR
-917 YKSLYERLK
+917 YKTLYERLK
-926 ELIEKYNAKILEA
+926 ELIEKYNAKTLEA

-962 LDLTEEE
+962 LDLTEDE
-969 LAFYDFLLSK
+969 LAFYDMLLSK
-979 GISENY
+979 RIFENY
-985 EEVKEIAKLI
+985 EEVKEIARLI

-1008 NKKETMKAKI
+1008 NKKETIKAKI
-1018 RKALKDVLRERLE
+1018 RKALKDVLRERL
-1031 KYNYDYISEIVNEL
+1031 KKHDYDYISKIADEL
-1045 LELAESIYI
+1045 LEQAELVFA
-1054 S
+1054 

>member
-1 MAFLNEDYLVEQP
+1 MSAELTESYMVENS
-14 AINWFKEIGYLYVPG
+14 AISWFKEIGYLYIPG
-29 SELIPENGERE
+29 SDLIPENGERE

-48 KRFIQAIKKLNP
+48 KKFIQAIKTLNP
-60 FLTDNLAEEVYKKV
+60 SLTDNLAEEVYEKV
-74 RNIDHPDFIIKG
+74 RNIDHPDFIVKG
-86 KIFYQYLTEGVKITY
+86 KIFYQYLTEGVKLTY

-128 NQFKVEYYRQNGI
+128 NQFEVDYYHQNRI

-156 AVFELKSFNSHQT
+156 AVFELKGFNSNQT
-169 AQHAYNDH
+169 AKDAYNDH
-177 QVKKEDIPQLYWYS
+177 QVKMKDIPQLYLYS

-212 RFFYWDGIF
+212 RFFYWEGIF
-221 SDDDVKKEEIGKGHY
+221 SDDDVKKEEITKGYY
-236 RYFYQGKELTSL
+236 RYFYQGKELNSL

-265 NDFVFYDMTEDVKK
+265 NNFVFYDRTEEGYVKK
-279 IATYYQFYAVKKAIE
+279 IAGYHQFYAVKKAIE

-336 LGNPLLIF
+336 LGNPLLVF
-344 ITDRRELD
+344 ITDRKELD
-352 EQLYSLFSQL
+352 EQLYNLFSQM
-362 PIAKRAE
+362 PIAKQAE

-406 RDIIVIADEAHRSQY
+406 KDIIVIADEAHRSQY

-427 LRKAIPNASFLVFTA
+427 LRKAIPNASFLGFTA

-493 DEEFEDISEDLEEED
+493 DEEFEEISEGLEEEE
-508 KERLKVKYARLEKFI
+508 KERLKAKYARLEKLI

-543 NKDSEEED
+543 LE
-551 TKEDSNKRA
+551 
-560 GEFEEKEV
+560 EFE
-568 KKRHKESEGEDTPE
+568 
-582 KSEEKE
+582 
-588 VKGKAM
+588 GKAM

-621 VISGNKQKDPTKF
+621 VISGNKQKDPEKF
-634 HPHIRNKHEMEELLS
+634 HPHLRNKHQMEELLS
-649 DFKNPDKDPKMVIV
+649 NFKRPDKDPRMVIV

-682 KPMKNHTLLQA
+682 KPMKNHNLLQA

-729 AIGQFFTD
+729 TIGQFLTD
-737 IKSVIA
+737 IKSVITK
-743 QLKEEYD
+743 LKEEYD

-772 SDLTVS
+772 SNLTVS

-796 LALKKLYTIAS
+796 LALKKLYTLAS
-807 PHPETIKINDDIRFF
+807 PHPETIKIKDDIRFF

-827 MIVKYSITISREIAR
+827 MIIKYSTTTSKEIAR
-842 ELEYEINQLISKSIS
+842 DLEYEINQLISKSIS

-873 DISILSEEFL
+873 DISILSEDFL
-883 SQIKEIKQKNYAVEL
+883 SQIKEIKQKNYAIEL
-898 LAKLLNDEIKVKM
+898 LAKLLNDEIKVKLR
-911 IKNPYR
+911 KNPHR
-917 YKSLYERLK
+917 YKTLYERLK
-926 ELIEKYNAKILEA
+926 ELIEKYNAKTLEA

-969 LAFYDFLLSK
+969 LAFYDMLLSK
-979 GISENY
+979 RIFENY

-995 VKKLGGY
+995 VEKLGGY

-1008 NKKETMKAKI
+1008 NNKEAIKAKI
-1018 RKALKDVLRERLE
+1018 RRALRDVLSERLR
-1031 KYNYDYISEIVNEL
+1031 KHDYDYISEIVNEL
-1045 LELAESIYI
+1045 LEQAELVFA
-1054 S
+1054 

>member
-1 MAFLNEDYLVEQP
+1 MNAELTESYMVENS
-14 AINWFKEIGYLYVPG
+14 AISWFKEIGYSYIPG
-29 SELIPENGERE
+29 SDLTPENGERE

-60 FLTDNLAEEVYKKV
+60 FLTDNLVEEVYKKV

-86 KIFYQYLTEGVKITY
+86 KIFYQYLTEEVKLTY

-128 NQFKVEYYRQNGI
+128 NQFKVEYYHQNGV

-156 AVFELKSFNSHQT
+156 AIFELKGFNSNQT
-169 AQHAYNDH
+169 AKDAYNDH
-177 QVKKEDIPQLYWYS
+177 QVKMKDIPQLYLYS

-212 RFFYWDGIF
+212 RFFYWEGIF
-221 SDDDVKKEEIGKGHY
+221 SDDDVKKEEITKGFY
-236 RYFYQGKELTSL
+236 RYFYQGRELNSL

-265 NDFVFYDMTEDVKK
+265 NDFVFYDKTDEGYVKK
-279 IATYYQFYAVKKAIE
+279 IAGYHQFYAVKKAVE

-336 LGNPLLIF
+336 LGNPLLVF

-369 SIKDLQDAI
+369 SIKDLEDAI

-427 LRKAIPNASFLVFTA
+427 LRKAIPNASFLGFTA

-464 IDKALKDGVIVPIY
+464 IDKALKDDVIVPIY

-493 DEEFEDISEDLEEED
+493 DEEFEEISEGLEEEE
-508 KERLKVKYARLEKFI
+508 KERLKAKYARLEKLI

-543 NKDSEEED
+543 L
-551 TKEDSNKRA
+551 KE
-560 GEFEEKEV
+560 F
-568 KKRHKESEGEDTPE
+568 
-582 KSEEKE
+582 
-588 VKGKAM
+588 KGKAM

-608 KIKEIPNAPSVAV
+608 KIKEIPNAPPVAV
-621 VISGNKQKDPTKF
+621 VISGNKQKDPEKF
-634 HPHIRNKHEMEELLS
+634 HPRLRNKHQMEELLS
-649 DFKNPDKDPKMVIV
+649 NFKNPDKDPRMVIV

-682 KPMKNHTLLQA
+682 KPMKNHNLLQA

-729 AIGQFFTD
+729 TIGQFFTD

-750 IVSSMFYGINYKNWR
+750 IVSSMFYGINYKNWQ

-772 SDLTVS
+772 SNLTVS

-796 LALKKLYTIAS
+796 LALKKLYTLAS
-807 PHPETIKINDDIRFF
+807 PHPETIKIKDDIRFF

-827 MIVKYSITISREIAR
+827 MIIKYSTTTSREIAR
-842 ELEYEINQLISKSIS
+842 DLEYEINQLISKSIS

-883 SQIKEIKQKNYAVEL
+883 GQIKEIKQKNYAIDL
-898 LAKLLNDEIKVKM
+898 LTKLLNDEIKVKM
-911 IKNPYR
+911 RINPYR

-926 ELIEKYNAKILEA
+926 KLIEKYNAKTLEA

-969 LAFYDFLLSK
+969 LAFYDMLLSK
-979 GISENY
+979 GFFENY

-995 VKKLGGY
+995 VEKLGGY

-1008 NKKETMKAKI
+1008 NKKDTIKAKI
-1018 RKALKDVLRERLE
+1018 RKALRDVLMERLE
-1031 KYNYDYISEIVNEL
+1031 KYDYDYISEIVNEL
-1045 LELAESIYI
+1045 LEQAESIYI
-1054 S
+1054 SFV

>member
-1 MAFLNEDYLVEQP
+1 MNAELTESYMVENS
-14 AINWFKEIGYLYVPG
+14 AISWFKEIGYLYIPG
-29 SELIPENGERE
+29 SDLIPENGERE

-48 KRFIQAIKKLNP
+48 EKFIRAIKKLNP
-60 FLTDNLAEEVYKKV
+60 SLTDNLAEEVYKKV

-86 KIFYQYLTEGVKITY
+86 KIFYQYLTGGVKITY

-112 KLIDFKNPE
+112 KLIDFENPE

-128 NQFKVEYYRQNGI
+128 NQFKVEYYSQNSL

-156 AVFELKSFNSHQT
+156 AVFELKGFNSNQT
-169 AQHAYNDH
+169 AYDAYNDH
-177 QVKKEDIPQLYWYS
+177 QVKMKDIPQLYWYS

-212 RFFYWDGIF
+212 RFFYWEGIF
-221 SDDDVKKEEIGKGHY
+221 SDDDVKKEEITKGSY
-236 RYFYQGKELTSL
+236 RYSYQGKELTSL

-265 NDFVFYDMTEDVKK
+265 NDFVFYDKTDECYVKK
-279 IATYYQFYAVKKAIE
+279 IAGYHQFYAVKKAIE

-306 EERRIGVIWHTQGSG
+306 EDRRIGVIWHTQGSG
-321 KSITMLFYARKVLKE
+321 KSITMLFYSRKVLKE

-427 LRKAIPNASFLVFTA
+427 LRKAIPNASFLGFTA

-493 DEEFEDISEDLEEED
+493 DEEFEEISEGLEEEE
-508 KERLKVKYARLEKFI
+508 KERLKAKYARLEKLI

-543 NKDSEEED
+543 LE
-551 TKEDSNKRA
+551 
-560 GEFEEKEV
+560 EFE
-568 KKRHKESEGEDTPE
+568 
-582 KSEEKE
+582 
-588 VKGKAM
+588 GKAM

-608 KIKEIPNAPSVAV
+608 KIKEIPNAPSLAV
-621 VISGNKQKDPTKF
+621 VISGNKQKDPEKF
-634 HPHIRNKHEMEELLS
+634 HPHIRNKHQMEELLS
-649 DFKNPDKDPKMVIV
+649 NFKNPDKDPKMVIV
-663 VDMLLTGFDVP
+663 VDMLLTGFDIP

-682 KPMKNHTLLQA
+682 KPMKNHNLLQA

-698 RVYKDKPG
+698 RVYKDKPA

-729 AIGQFFTD
+729 AIGQFLTD
-737 IKSVIA
+737 IKSVIT

-750 IVSSMFYGINYKNWR
+750 IVSSMFYGINYKNWQ
-765 NLDPQQL
+765 NLDSNEL
-772 SDLTVS
+772 SNLTVS

-796 LALKKLYTIAS
+796 LALKKLYTLAS
-807 PHPETIKINDDIRFF
+807 PHPETINIKDDIRFF

-827 MIVKYSITISREIAR
+827 MIIKYSTTTSREIAR

-883 SQIKEIKQKNYAVEL
+883 GQIKEIKQKNYAIEL
-898 LAKLLNDEIKVKM
+898 LTKLLNDEIKVKM
-911 IKNPYR
+911 RINPYR

-926 ELIEKYNAKILEA
+926 ALIEKYNAKTLEA

-953 REKIQEGKR
+953 REKIQEGKK

-969 LAFYDFLLSK
+969 LAFYDMLLSK
-979 GISENY
+979 GFFENY

-995 VKKLGGY
+995 VEKLGGY

-1008 NKKETMKAKI
+1008 NKKDTIKAKI
-1018 RKALKDVLRERLE
+1018 RKALRDVLMERLE
-1031 KYNYDYISEIVNEL
+1031 KYDYDYISEIVNEL
-1045 LELAESIYI
+1045 LEQAESIYI
-1054 S
+1054 SFV